1 MGTECAIMDN
11 ATVTL
16 GLVAKHAKVTLANSV
31 KTTAITMGD
40 ATWENAGAG
49 RATKGTI
56 VEF

>member
-1 MGTECAIMDN
+1 MDN